1 MDAASGVKLWN
12 YTTGSNVDSS
22 PAVVGGVVYI
32 GSYDHNVYALNASSG
47 AQIWNHTTTTRN
59 GVFSSPAVVGG
70 VVYVGSFD
78 SKVYALNASSGAFI
92 WSYTTGG
99 AVSSSPAVVGGVVY
113 VGSTEGNV
121 YALNATDGV
130 KLWSYTTSYYIVES
144 SPAVVGGVVYVG
156 AYDHNVYALNAAS
169 GAKLWNYTTG
179 GIVYLSSPAVVGG
192 VVYIGSYDGNVY
204 ALGTTYTVTVIQGA
218 NGVIAPG
225 TTTVAQGGS
234 QAFSITPNIGYHVLD
249 VTVNGSSVGAVT
261 SYTVSNVTGDTTIS
275 ASFAINTYTITVTQG
290 ANGDIAPGTTVVAQ
304 GGSAD
309 FFATPNADYYIA
321 SITVDGSP
329 VTVFSP
335 TGQPFHFSNVQANH
349 TITATYAI
357 NVYTITVT
365 QTANGLI
372 SSGNGTSVNSGD
384 GVSFSVTPSAGY
396 HIASITTDAGSVTVT
411 SPGGQTV
418 DFSNVQANHTITATY
433 AINVYTITVTQTANG
448 LISSGNGTSVNSG
461 DGVSFSVTPSAGYHI
476 ASITTDAGSVTVT
489 SPGGQTVD
497 FSNVQANHTITATY
511 AINANTFTFTENGL
525 PSGKSWSVTLGTTTQ
540 SSTTSMITFQVTTGS
555 YSWSVQTPIGGGPD
569 TRYVAS
575 QTSGTISVPGTASV
589 NIVYT
594 TLYRLTMSTNYGT
607 VSPSSGWYPAGSML
621 TLSAVSPSTIS
632 GERYVFNGWTGTG
645 SGSYTGI
652 SNPATNAVTMNA
664 PVTETAS
671 WTHQFMVTFTQS
683 GIGSDFAGAVVRID
697 GTSYAVSNLPASF
710 WWTQGS
716 AHTFQ
721 YLSPLTGTTFKYTL
735 SSTTGSSSVGKTT
748 IKNGVTTITVSG
760 SGTITGNYA
769 KT

>member
-1 MDAASGVKLWN
+1 M
-12 YTTGSNVDSS
+12 
-22 PAVVGGVVYI
+22 
-32 GSYDHNVYALNASSG
+32 NASSG

-433 AINVYTITVTQTANG
+433 AIN
-448 LISSGNGTSVNSG
+448 
-461 DGVSFSVTPSAGYHI
+461 
-476 ASITTDAGSVTVT
+476 
-489 SPGGQTVD
+489 
-497 FSNVQANHTITATY
+497 
-511 AINANTFTFTENGL
+511 ANTFTFTENGL

>member
-1 MDAASGVKLWN
+1 M
-12 YTTGSNVDSS
+12 
-22 PAVVGGVVYI
+22 
-32 GSYDHNVYALNASSG
+32 NASSG

-357 NVYTITVT
+357 N
-365 QTANGLI
+365 
-372 SSGNGTSVNSGD
+372 
-384 GVSFSVTPSAGY
+384 
-396 HIASITTDAGSVTVT
+396 
-411 SPGGQTV
+411 
-418 DFSNVQANHTITATY
+418 
-433 AINVYTITVTQTANG
+433 
-448 LISSGNGTSVNSG
+448 
-461 DGVSFSVTPSAGYHI
+461 
-476 ASITTDAGSVTVT
+476 
-489 SPGGQTVD
+489 
-497 FSNVQANHTITATY
+497 
-511 AINANTFTFTENGL
+511 ANTFTFTENGL

>member
-1 MDAASGVKLWN
+1 
-12 YTTGSNVDSS
+12 
-22 PAVVGGVVYI
+22 
-32 GSYDHNVYALNASSG
+32 LNASSG

-433 AINVYTITVTQTANG
+433 AIN
-448 LISSGNGTSVNSG
+448 
-461 DGVSFSVTPSAGYHI
+461 
-476 ASITTDAGSVTVT
+476 
-489 SPGGQTVD
+489 
-497 FSNVQANHTITATY
+497 
-511 AINANTFTFTENGL
+511 ANTFTFTENGL

-540 SSTTSMITFQVTTGS
+540 SSTTSTITFQVTTGS

-683 GIGSDFAGAVVRID
+683 GIGSDFAGTVVRID